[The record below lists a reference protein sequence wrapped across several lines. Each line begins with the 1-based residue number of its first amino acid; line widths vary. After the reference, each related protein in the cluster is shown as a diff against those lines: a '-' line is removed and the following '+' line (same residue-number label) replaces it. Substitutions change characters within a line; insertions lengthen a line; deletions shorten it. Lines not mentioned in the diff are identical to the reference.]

1 MIAEKFGCKV
11 SIRSQL
17 NSTSIV
23 HCGQQVCKYE
33 IVTCEPDA
41 LGFFTVECEYDGDI
55 TLCCLG
61 NAKLRHLYIKILY
74 TDWAWEKD

>member
-33 IVTCEPDA
+33 
-41 LGFFTVECEYDGDI
+41 
-55 TLCCLG
+55 
-61 NAKLRHLYIKILY
+61 
-74 TDWAWEKD
+74 